1 MTDASTHNSEAQTH
15 PESGER
21 GVKTRLDRSAC
32 KAAVKAGSLK
42 LEEAFA
48 EPSMQTALAYDLVVS
63 LPGIG
68 EAKAW
73 SLMQKVG
80 IHPSRRVKGV
90 GAAQRAKLVQAYADW
105 EQKRQERRSSR

>member
-1 MTDASTHNSEAQTH
+1 MDNSISEVPEQLEA
-15 PESGER
+15 GER

-32 KAAVKAGSLK
+32 KAAVKAGSLT

-73 SLMQKVG
+73 SLMQEVG

-90 GAAQRAKLVQAYADW
+90 GTAQRAKLVQAYADW